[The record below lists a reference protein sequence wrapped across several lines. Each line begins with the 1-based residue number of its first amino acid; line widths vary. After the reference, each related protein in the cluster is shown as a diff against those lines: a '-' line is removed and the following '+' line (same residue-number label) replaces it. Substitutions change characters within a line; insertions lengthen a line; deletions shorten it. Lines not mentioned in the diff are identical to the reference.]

1 MKFFDVFP
9 KLRLPEELSAYLCDA
24 EVVKVTK
31 TSTNSLARVYLESSR
46 LISKQVIYKTEDELK
61 KRIFITSNMDVRII
75 DRYHL
80 SSQYTPSMIMETYY
94 DSILFELEKYWI
106 LEYNLLK
113 NSTWEFIGEDSLELT
128 LEDGFLSRT

>member
-61 KRIFITSNMDVRII
+61 KHVNNLTDNVYELI
-75 DRYHL
+75 D
-80 SSQYTPSMIMETYY
+80 IM
-94 DSILFELEKYWI
+94 
-106 LEYNLLK
+106 LK
-113 NSTWEFIGEDSLELT
+113 
-128 LEDGFLSRT
+128 